1 MRRDVHFR
9 REISSCSRSLH
20 IMLSVVASSALGT
33 SRMFYTHIC
42 LFHFSLTDTILR
54 IPLGTALQIGHAARP
69 VTLMRTAQRA
79 RASTM
84 DATFI
89 ADPSF
94 NLAAGSA
101 ILGTICGGLED
112 IKSDVN
118 GEAKK
123 LPTAPLFGL
132 GAIVF
137 TLFGAFIAF
146 QTATLRF
153 TFDDSEFSLVK
164 ADLSTTGEN
173 VVVGGENRWKY
184 DTFVNWDFLPS
195 EDFPILVYFRETQTP
210 AASREEVPL
219 VVDELDGQVHFFPAI
234 SNAQQLKQQ
243 FNEHRCAKI

>member
-1 MRRDVHFR
+1 MMMRIVYLLL
-9 REISSCSRSLH
+9 IGS
-20 IMLSVVASSALGT
+20 ASALQLAGVPRL
-33 SRMFYTHIC
+33 SRPM
-42 LFHFSLTDTILR
+42 R
-54 IPLGTALQIGHAARP
+54 IHAP
-69 VTLMRTAQRA
+69 V
-79 RASTM
+79 M
-84 DATFI
+84 DATFV

-112 IKSDVN
+112 LKD
-118 GEAKK
+118 GESKK

-153 TFDDSEFSLVK
+153 TFDDTDFSLVK

-210 AASREEVPL
+210 AANREEVPL

-234 SNAQQLKQQ
+234 SDAQQLKAQ
-243 FNEHRCAKI
+243 FTKHNCAKI